1 MNGFRTLP
9 GMDKTHTPPAGLGY
23 LFDPNTLTGALV
35 LAAVAFA
42 IATVIVLLIRRFT
55 RRLEKRL
62 SDITVL
68 RFVSLLAQLLVYL
81 AALVLYA
88 HVIPELR
95 SIGTAL
101 LAGASVL
108 SVVAGL
114 AAQDT
119 LGNLIAGFSLV
130 MSGAIRE
137 GDTIKLYTPVGLITA
152 RVHLISLGFTVLV
165 DADNNETVVP
175 NSVIMTSAIQR
186 VAVQATTESRPA
198 Q

>member
-1 MNGFRTLP
+1 
-9 GMDKTHTPPAGLGY
+9 MDKTHTPPAGLGY

-119 LGNLIAGFSLV
+119 LGNLGNLIAGFSLV

-186 VAVQATTESRPA
+186 VAAQAATESRPA

>member
-1 MNGFRTLP
+1 MHAMTEQLTR
-9 GMDKTHTPPAGLGY
+9 
-23 LFDPNTLTGALV
+23 LFDPNTLLGAACLG
-35 LAAVAFA
+35 AVALFIAILFA
-42 IATVIVLLIRRFT
+42 LAIRRFT

-62 SDITVL
+62 SDVTVL
-68 RFVSLLAQLLVYL
+68 RFISMVAQLLVFL

-88 HVIPELR
+88 HVIPQLR

-137 GDTIKLYTPVGLITA
+137 GDTIKLYTPVGPITA
-152 RVHLISLGFTVLV
+152 KVKLISLGFTVLV
-165 DADNNETVVP
+165 DADGDDVVVP

-186 VAVQATTESRPA
+186 MGTQHAAPSE
-198 Q
+198 

>member
-1 MNGFRTLP
+1 
-9 GMDKTHTPPAGLGY
+9 MDKTHTPPAGLGY

-35 LAAVAFA
+35 LATVAFA

-114 AAQDT
+114 AAQT
-119 LGNLIAGFSLV
+119 SLGAVFAGIQIAFSD
-130 MSGAIRE
+130 AIRV
-137 GDTIKLYTPVGLITA
+137 GDVVVLEDGAPSWTDCWPTTNSG
-152 RVHLISLGFTVLV
+152 TV
-165 DADNNETVVP
+165 A
-175 NSVIMTSAIQR
+175 SASCR
-186 VAVQATTESRPA
+186 
-198 Q
+198 

>member
-1 MNGFRTLP
+1 ML
-9 GMDKTHTPPAGLGY
+9 DKLIS
-23 LFDPNTLTGALV
+23 LFDPNTLLGAIGIGLCA
-35 LAAVAFA
+35 LFIATA
-42 IATVIVLLIRRFT
+42 IAILIRRFT
-55 RRLEKRL
+55 LRVEARM
-62 SDITVL
+62 SDVTVL
-68 RFVSLLAQLLVYL
+68 RFISMVAQLSTYL
-81 AALVLYA
+81 IALVLYA
-88 HVIPELR
+88 HLIPPLR
-95 SIGTAL
+95 AIGTAL

-130 MSGAIRE
+130 MSGAVRE
-137 GDTIKLYTPVGLITA
+137 GDTIKLYTPVGPITA
-152 RVHLISLGFTVLV
+152 KVKLISLGFTVLV
-165 DADNNETVVP
+165 DADGDDVVVP

>member
-1 MNGFRTLP
+1 
-9 GMDKTHTPPAGLGY
+9 MDKTHTPPAGLGY

-35 LAAVAFA
+35 LATVAFA

-81 AALVLYA
+81 AALVLYT

-186 VAVQATTESRPA
+186 VAAQATTESRPA